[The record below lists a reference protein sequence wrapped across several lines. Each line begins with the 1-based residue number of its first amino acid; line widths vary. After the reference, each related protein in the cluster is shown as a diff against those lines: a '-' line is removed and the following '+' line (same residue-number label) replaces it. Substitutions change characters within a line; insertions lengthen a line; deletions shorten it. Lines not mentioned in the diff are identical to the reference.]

1 MLASFTFERLWSLLT
16 ANENRSCDRCLH
28 WLRAKHQL
36 EVDRMDNID
45 PDWGDIHAYIAL
57 QKRVIRATPFA
68 L

>member
-1 MLASFTFERLWSLLT
+1 
-16 ANENRSCDRCLH
+16 
-28 WLRAKHQL
+28 
-36 EVDRMDNID
+36 MDNID